1 MNEKQGV
8 KWGIYKNLKP
18 FFSSF
23 FYKKAFLSIFF
34 VFLQPHPKNKQL

>member
-8 KWGIYKNLKP
+8 KSEIYKNLKP
-18 FFSSF
+18 FFLCF

-34 VFLQPHPKNKQL
+34 VFLQPHPKK